1 MNLSE
6 LLTTA
11 EELTQPWAKEPA
23 QIKAERIDVHI
34 APADLQAV
42 VKAIFDANWGYL
54 SAITGLDIPAPVPT
68 AIEGQPAQLPQ
79 GDLEVLYHF
88 CEGAAV
94 LTLRVSLPY
103 DPAEIP
109 TVCNIIPSATLYER
123 ELIELLGVTVVGT
136 PDTSRLVLPDD
147 WPDGIYPLR
156 KSFTGFP
163 ATKDEENKA

>member
-1 MNLSE
+1 MDLTE
-6 LLTTA
+6 LLKTA

-23 QIKAERIDVHI
+23 QIKAERIDVSI
-34 APADLQAV
+34 ASADLQAV
-42 VKAIFDANWGYL
+42 VKAIFDADWGYL
-54 SAITGLDIPAPVPT
+54 SAITGLDHPAALPAAV
-68 AIEGQPAQLPQ
+68 EGQPEQPLQ
-79 GDLEVLYHF
+79 GELEVLYHF

-103 DPAEIP
+103 DHPEIP

-123 ELIELLGVTVVGT
+123 ELIELFGVTVVGT

-163 ATKDEENKA
+163 ATQDEEDKA